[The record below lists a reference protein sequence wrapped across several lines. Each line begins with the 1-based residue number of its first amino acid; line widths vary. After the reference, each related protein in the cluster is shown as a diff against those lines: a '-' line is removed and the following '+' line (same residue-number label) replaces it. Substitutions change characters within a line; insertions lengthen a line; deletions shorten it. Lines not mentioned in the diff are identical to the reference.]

1 MKSSDLGKTVM
12 TLFNHKDE
20 TPKLKQLH
28 KKLIQQWS
36 RPIFQKS
43 GNYED
48 LEHSDQTRKITSTN
62 KILNAGG
69 AGMGGGSDM
78 GGGGVN
84 SVLTLGYRES
94 TARQTN
100 GRARVPFSSGF
111 AYTKRPEDRAPDL
124 ATEQSLNKNKL
135 KEGSVMESINKNMVR
150 KQKPLQKNQRG
161 GWE

>member
-1 MKSSDLGKTVM
+1 
-12 TLFNHKDE
+12 
-20 TPKLKQLH
+20 
-28 KKLIQQWS
+28 
-36 RPIFQKS
+36 
-43 GNYED
+43 
-48 LEHSDQTRKITSTN
+48 
-62 KILNAGG
+62 
-69 AGMGGGSDM
+69 M

-150 KQKPLQKNQRG
+150 KQKPLQKNQRSEEVSCG
-161 GWE
+161 GHVNE

>member
-69 AGMGGGSDM
+69 REWGVGVTWEGGG
-78 GGGGVN
+78 
-84 SVLTLGYRES
+84 
-94 TARQTN
+94 
-100 GRARVPFSSGF
+100 
-111 AYTKRPEDRAPDL
+111 
-124 ATEQSLNKNKL
+124 
-135 KEGSVMESINKNMVR
+135 
-150 KQKPLQKNQRG
+150 
-161 GWE
+161 